1 MEKEI
6 SKLKSKNEKRLK
18 DLIKEEFKNLQEAI
32 WKEKNE
38 KNEIGI

>member
-32 WKEKNE
+32 
-38 KNEIGI
+38 